1 LNRGKEKKMNM
12 KDLDS
17 IKAYENELE
26 KEREK
31 GGGGVVEQRKKQDR
45 A

>member
-1 LNRGKEKKMNM
+1 M

-17 IKAYENELE
+17 IKAYEMNL
-26 KEREK
+26 KRK
-31 GGGGVVEQRKKQDR
+31 GKRGGGVVEQRKKQDR